1 MQKIEFKDLPDT
13 TTPIDADNLNDL
25 QDNVEEAINLVSN
38 YSTEEKVIG
47 TWIDNRPLYRKVIST
62 GTWID
67 DRPIYR
73 KVLTGTTSNTTD
85 TTIDNI
91 TNLDKIISATGGIL
105 ASNYINPIGIYT
117 DNNNWITIFGHYDV
131 VGLLYT
137 DNYKNSEYYCIIE
150 YTKTTD

>member
-25 QDNVEEAINLVSN
+25 QDNVEDAINLVSD
-38 YSTEEKVIG
+38 YSTIETV
-47 TWIDNRPLYRKVIST
+47 V

>member
-1 MQKIEFKDLPDT
+1 MEKIEFKDLPDT

-25 QDNVEEAINLVSN
+25 QDNVEDAINLIN
-38 YSTEEKVIG
+38 DYSTIETVVGI
-47 TWIDNRPLYRKVIST
+47 WIDN
-62 GTWID
+62 
-67 DRPIYR
+67 RPIYR
-73 KVLTGTTSNTTD
+73 KVLTGTTNNSTD

-117 DNNNWITIFGHYDV
+117 GNDNWITIFGHYDV

-137 DNYKNSEYYCIIE
+137 DNYKNSEYYCILE
-150 YTKTTD
+150 YTKKTD

>member
-38 YSTEEKVIG
+38 YSTEEKVI
-47 TWIDNRPLYRKVIST
+47 